1 MEENPYLNNNNFNN
15 INDQINNNNS
25 NDLNT
30 HQKNT
35 NSGNMYS
42 YRDDSINEPPK
53 ESNAIRRSLGPGYN
67 PPPYSQDI
75 SRKVNKRHSQPKKD
89 NIERSSEMRIPPQ
102 NNNDIG
108 IINVVYPP
116 NNNNNNYEPKP
127 LYRKRNNENNS
138 YYLVTFIIIAVFHAI
153 LITLIGLLFKFDIS
167 TKGNMKYNHI
177 YIFFKDIHSFIFI
190 GFGMLYTALRDHQ
203 WSSMFLV
210 LILGV
215 IAIEFSFFYYYLW
228 SNTFSDESW
237 SKINIDFS
245 CLSAIEYIAASAIIS
260 LGALL
265 GKLSIVQYFV
275 VVVLETFFASLNYY
289 LCRDVIKLID
299 NGGSVS
305 IFMFGAIFGLATSA
319 INFCNDEDF
328 MKINNN
334 PHLTSNYLSNIF
346 AFIGSIFLWLFFPS
360 FNVANIQN
368 KEFSSIYS
376 NTGLGY
382 ITENLRYR
390 GIINTY
396 LSMMGS
402 VLAAFIVSPLFYK
415 GKMKIEHILHASY
428 VGGVIIGGCCTIC
441 SKAWAAVIIGFVG
454 GTISILFLW
463 RIKKLL
469 HNIKFEDTIGVLQIF
484 AIPGF
489 IGGLLTCVFAGNFDN
504 DNAWNDGSLNAIFGR
519 NNNKAGIYA
528 ALQIAGIF
536 ITLGMATLSGL
547 ITGLLTKVMMC
558 SKNRYYFV
566 DSEYFVEEE
575 GVVFPEYECR
585 DENENNLN
593 SSGNKLYMDG
603 REVNIN
609 NNPTFQNNKNNID
622 NNNVSEENDSNNNL
636 K

>member
-116 NNNNNNYEPKP
+116 NNNNNNNYEPKP

-228 SNTFSDESW
+228 ANTFSDESW

-275 VVVLETFFASLNYY
+275 VIVLETFFASLNYY
-289 LCRDVIKLID
+289 LCRDVLKLID

-319 INFCNDEDF
+319 
-328 MKINNN
+328 M
-334 PHLTSNYLSNIF
+334 
-346 AFIGSIFLWLFFPS
+346 
-360 FNVANIQN
+360 
-368 KEFSSIYS
+368 
-376 NTGLGY
+376 
-382 ITENLRYR
+382 
-390 GIINTY
+390 
-396 LSMMGS
+396 
-402 VLAAFIVSPLFYK
+402 
-415 GKMKIEHILHASY
+415 
-428 VGGVIIGGCCTIC
+428 
-441 SKAWAAVIIGFVG
+441 
-454 GTISILFLW
+454 
-463 RIKKLL
+463 
-469 HNIKFEDTIGVLQIF
+469 
-484 AIPGF
+484 
-489 IGGLLTCVFAGNFDN
+489 
-504 DNAWNDGSLNAIFGR
+504 
-519 NNNKAGIYA
+519 
-528 ALQIAGIF
+528 AL
-536 ITLGMATLSGL
+536 
-547 ITGLLTKVMMC
+547 
-558 SKNRYYFV
+558 
-566 DSEYFVEEE
+566 
-575 GVVFPEYECR
+575 
-585 DENENNLN
+585 
-593 SSGNKLYMDG
+593 
-603 REVNIN
+603 
-609 NNPTFQNNKNNID
+609 
-622 NNNVSEENDSNNNL
+622 
-636 K
+636 